1 MRCRGCAFDAW
12 TAYWVGQPRDLFR
25 DRQPPGIGAKSGVTG
40 ISRIHEMPA
49 KRLRNAV
56 MRIRPRPPFPHSRRP
71 AVVLALAGMVY
82 QGLRIEPSVRAW
94 PRVPSTHGGAA
105 TAQPRPR
112 KEPVS
117 FNRTAGSPTAVGPA
131 KPFFLATAVSGVV
144 QRKKWKNCRRSY
156 ASLLLVRSSLT
167 PGPADFG
174 GLHSS
179 SSLQNP
185 WLTKIKHKW
194 LFS

>member
-94 PRVPSTHGGAA
+94 PRVPSTHGGADA
-105 TAQPRPR
+105 VAVEGPQGPSIQTPPQPNPGHGRSRCLSIEPPVRRRPSVR
-112 KEPVS
+112 PSLS
-117 FNRTAGSPTAVGPA
+117 F
-131 KPFFLATAVSGVV
+131 
-144 QRKKWKNCRRSY
+144 
-156 ASLLLVRSSLT
+156 LLLLSLGLSKERSGRIAGAPTLRSC
-167 PGPADFG
+167 
-174 GLHSS
+174 
-179 SSLQNP
+179 
-185 WLTKIKHKW
+185 
-194 LFS
+194 LFARR